1 MFLRHRSHRLAA
13 ALAAGTVAAAL
24 AAPPAPARIDPPPNP
39 GYNVLEAAPESAD
52 ASRPVVRVVD
62 DGFDWGAAAIGAG
75 GAGAVI
81 ALASLAAFA
90 GTSRTR
96 PRALR

>member
-13 ALAAGTVAAAL
+13 ALAVGTVAAAL

-39 GYNVLEAAPESAD
+39 SYNVPEAAD
-52 ASRPVVRVVD
+52 ASRPVMRVVD

-75 GAGAVI
+75 GGGAVI
-81 ALASLAAFA
+81 ALAAFA

>member
-1 MFLRHRSHRLAA
+1 MFLQHRSHRLAA
-13 ALAAGTVAAAL
+13 ALAAGTVATAL
-24 AAPPAPARIDPPPNP
+24 AASPAPARIDPPPSP
-39 GYNVLEAAPESAD
+39 AYNLLDPARDSAD

-75 GAGAVI
+75 GASAVI
-81 ALASLAAFA
+81 AVAAFA

-96 PRALR
+96 QRALR